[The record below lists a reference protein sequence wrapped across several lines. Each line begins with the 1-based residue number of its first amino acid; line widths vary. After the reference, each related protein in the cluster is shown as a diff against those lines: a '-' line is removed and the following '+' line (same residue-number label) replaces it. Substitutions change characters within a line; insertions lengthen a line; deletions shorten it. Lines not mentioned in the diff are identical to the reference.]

1 MNLNTLFSRVIPHI
15 CGIITISYTPF
26 ASIDPTS
33 PVKMAILGTCAFT
46 IFLII
51 ITTYPVG
58 LKSNTQVLLVVFL
71 FVTDLFLVFFLSSE
85 NKIEQFYGAIS
96 RNFGLLTQLS
106 LAIFLLA
113 AMVFSSQS
121 TIIRFKKSVL
131 VYGAINMFY
140 GLIQVMGLDFVRNWE
155 TTYANSARGFFANPN
170 QNSSFTALVAL
181 VSISN
186 LLNSKRKITE
196 HLGSISFL
204 FIAIVNLYFTRSTQ
218 GYLILIFGL
227 MLLFLLFLRQS
238 AVYSKYFIP
247 AVLAVIGF
255 SFLAILDI
263 FQKLPWKS
271 FLYSSTIEA
280 RGDYWRAGLEMGTN
294 NPIFGVG
301 LDKYLEWYRIYRDDT
316 SAARPYALEV
326 SNSAHNVFIDYF
338 AFGGIPLLLLY
349 LSIQFLVVLK
359 LFRIIKS
366 NSEYNSELITLIL
379 IFSSF
384 TLQSLVSPVH
394 IGFHIWGW
402 VTMGLVLG
410 WEQNQRGQNVTNPK
424 PTFESAEDK
433 KIMTTKLRFTLVS
446 ILGLTLGFLISSPYL
461 VQETRFRNGV
471 YGVKSEQEMYNAA
484 NFAPKSSYRMAQA
497 AWKLYSNGYK
507 ESSLKLALDSVAYS
521 PNNYSAWLVL
531 YSMEDLDPKM
541 KELVN
546 KNINRLE
553 PRPGNIVKYSR

>member
-85 NKIEQFYGAIS
+85 NKIEQFYGSIS
-96 RNFGLLTQLS
+96 RNFGLLTQLA
-106 LAIFLLA
+106 LAVFLLA
-113 AMVFSSQS
+113 ATIFSSPN
-121 TIIRFKKSVL
+121 IIMRLKKSVI
-131 VYGAINMFY
+131 VYGSINMIY
-140 GLIQVMGLDFVRNWE
+140 GFIQVMGLDFVKNWE
-155 TTYANSARGFFANPN
+155 TTYVNSARGFFANPN

-204 FIAIVNLYFTRSTQ
+204 FIAIVNIYFSRSTQ

-227 MLLFLLFLRQS
+227 MLLFLLYLRQS

-280 RGDYWRAGLEMGTN
+280 RGDYWRTGLEMGTN

-301 LDKYLEWYRIYRDDT
+301 LDKYLEWYRIYRNDAA
-316 SAARPYALEV
+316 AARSYAEEV

-338 AFGGIPLLLLY
+338 AFGGFPLLLLY
-349 LSIQFLVVLK
+349 LLLQFLVVLK

-366 NSEYNSELITLIL
+366 NSAYNSELVTLIL

-410 WEQNQRGQNVTNPK
+410 WKLYQSD
-424 PTFESAEDK
+424 ESE
-433 KIMTTKLRFTLVS
+433 INTKSKREPVNNKNIIVSKSKFILVS
-446 ILGLTLGFLISSPYL
+446 LLGLSLGFMTSSPYF

-471 YGVKSEQEMYNAA
+471 YGVKSEREILNAA
-484 NFAPKSSYRMAQA
+484 SIKPKSSYRMAQA
-497 AWKLYSNGYK
+497 AWKLYVNGFK
-507 ESSLKLALDSVAYS
+507 ESSLKLALDAVAYS
-521 PNNYSAWLVL
+521 PNNYYGWLVL
-531 YSMEDLDPKM
+531 YSMVDLDP
-541 KELVN
+541 ELTEVV
-546 KNINRLE
+546 KINIERLE
-553 PRPGNIVKYSR
+553 PRPGNIRKIM